1 MKETIRVGLATQLKL
16 ESGGSYGYER
26 AVLEQ
31 LESTMHTSRGT
42 PVSFRPIDIPP
53 NRDSGKATPARSFL
67 SAARDLARNKIGNG
81 PAKHADLIGQSDID
95 FVYFLSPNWNIERV
109 LNLPVVSTV
118 WDLGHRDLPEFPEF
132 RGREW
137 LARERMFREHLPR
150 CFHIFTD
157 SDFTGVRLSKIYG
170 VEDEKWSSLPFSAL
184 FGNSKVPRELASRP
198 LVSGPFIYYPARFWP
213 HKNHLVL
220 LQALERL
227 TTSWPELR
235 LVLTGARSDDY
246 GLTEM
251 IRASSV
257 SDRVVDLG
265 FVSDST
271 VDELTLGAL
280 AVVMPSLLGPTNLPP
295 VQALQFSTPAL
306 VSDAHHFDERVAKH
320 LTIIPSH
327 DASAWAKEILALKER
342 RASCN
347 NGFTGMGFEEAFLPV
362 LDRFERS
369 RSLWP

>member
-1 MKETIRVGLATQLKL
+1 MKEKIRVGLATQLKL
-16 ESGGSYGYER
+16 ESGGAYGYER
-26 AVLEQ
+26 AVLKQ
-31 LESTMHTSRGT
+31 LESITHTSRGT
-42 PVSFRPIDIPP
+42 PVSFLPIEIPP
-53 NRDSGKATPARSFL
+53 NQNRDMGTSSRRFL
-67 SAARDLARNKIGNG
+67 AAARNLAQNKLGNG
-81 PAKHADLIGQSDID
+81 SSRQSDSIRQSEID
-95 FVYFLSPNWNIERV
+95 FLYFLTPNWSIERV
-109 LNLPVVSTV
+109 LDLPVVSTV

-170 VEDEKWSSLPFSAL
+170 VDDARWSSLPFSAL
-184 FGNSKVPRELASRP
+184 DGNSKVSIELAARR
-198 LVSGPFIYYPARFWP
+198 LVIGPFIYYPARFWP
-213 HKNHLVL
+213 HKNHHVL
-220 LQALERL
+220 LQALDRL

-235 LVLTGARSDDY
+235 LVLTGARSDNY

-251 IRASSV
+251 IKASSV
-257 SDRVVDLG
+257 SDRVIDLG

-271 VDELTLGAL
+271 VDELTRSAL

-295 VQALQFSTPAL
+295 VQAVQFSTPAL
-306 VSDAHHFDERVAKH
+306 VSDAHHFDEGVAKH

-327 DASAWAKEILALKER
+327 DPSAWAKEILALKER
-342 RASCN
+342 RTSRN
-347 NGFTGMGFEEAFLPV
+347 NGFTGTSFEEVFLPV